1 MSNRLSNHWQIVNAG
16 LLEEKL
22 YRREI
27 FPGLGLYVL
36 PKPGY
41 QKIRGLCH
49 HFGSIDNS
57 SRSRVRAR

>member
-1 MSNRLSNHWQIVNAG
+1 MSNHMSNHWHIVNAG
-16 LLEEKL
+16 VLEETL

-41 QKIRGLCH
+41 QKKYAVFAT
-49 HFGSIDNS
+49 HFGSNDNKFQIEG
-57 SRSRVRAR
+57 